1 MGMIAARHARDIV
14 TNAELVVAMETM
26 AAAQAL
32 DLRSPL
38 EPAEGT
44 RAARDAVRDV
54 VPFLEV
60 DRELRPD
67 IEACVKLVRDGG
79 LATAVESVVGP
90 LD

>member
-1 MGMIAARHARDIV
+1 MHEDIV
-14 TNAELVVAMETM
+14 TNAELVVAMEAM
-26 AAAQAL
+26 AATQAL

-38 EPAEGT
+38 ESAEGT
-44 RAARDAVRDV
+44 RAAHDALRDV

-67 IEACVKLVRDGG
+67 IDACVELVRGGG
-79 LATAVESVVGP
+79 LVAAVESVVGR

>member
-1 MGMIAARHARDIV
+1 
-14 TNAELVVAMETM
+14 M

-38 EPAEGT
+38 EPADGT

-67 IEACVKLVRDGG
+67 IDACVELVRDGG
-79 LATAVESVVGP
+79 LVTAVESVLGR